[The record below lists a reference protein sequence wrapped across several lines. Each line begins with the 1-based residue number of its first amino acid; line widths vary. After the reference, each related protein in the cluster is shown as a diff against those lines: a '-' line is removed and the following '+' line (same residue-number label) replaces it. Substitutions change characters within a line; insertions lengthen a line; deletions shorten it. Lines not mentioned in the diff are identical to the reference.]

1 MELIPAGNQV
11 YVRSSMLHRG
21 RWFISEPSLVD
32 GLEAA
37 QPNRGHAVAKV
48 RQRHNFVNYC
58 YNLEIEP
65 VEGRYF
71 STKNPFIMKLLCP
84 RLFSESTEVRHHPIG
99 R

>member
-1 MELIPAGNQV
+1 
-11 YVRSSMLHRG
+11 MLHRG

-37 QPNRGHAVAKV
+37 QPNPGHAVAKV
-48 RQRHNFVNYC
+48 RQLHNFVNYC

-71 STKNPFIMKLLCP
+71 ATKKTFYYEIDMPK
-84 RLFSESTEVRHHPIG
+84 VVQ
-99 R
+99 